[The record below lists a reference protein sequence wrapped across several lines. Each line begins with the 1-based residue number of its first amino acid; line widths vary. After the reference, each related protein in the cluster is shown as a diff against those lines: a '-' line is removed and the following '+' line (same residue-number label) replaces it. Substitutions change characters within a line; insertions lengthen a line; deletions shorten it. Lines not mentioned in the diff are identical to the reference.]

1 MSNDRLTC
9 KLGFSEGYK
18 LGCELTEGFELGCVL
33 GLELTEGFELCCVL
47 GLSEVLEL
55 GLKLSE
61 GLELDDSVLLITV
74 LISIPIVTL
83 PVLSQSL

>member
-1 MSNDRLTC
+1 VSNNRLTC

-55 GLKLSE
+55 GFKLSE
-61 GLELDDSVLLITV
+61 GLELGDSVLLITV